1 MKTLANHQLIYDK
14 DCPMCKVYSQAF
26 IKTKMLDENG
36 RKNYRELSADIKC
49 LLDLDKARNEIALV
63 DHTEKKVYYGLDSLL
78 IIIGN
83 SFPFLEKIGRIGFI
97 YWFFQKLYKMVSY
110 NRKQIIP
117 SKYDI
122 LENACV
128 PDFNLKYRILYLIFG
143 LLFST
148 YLLNQIFINSDYHQ
162 DYLLAFILIFG
173 IYLWQTGFIFQSK
186 IENVFNYLGNLNTII
201 ISGSALIYMVSIF
214 EMPATL
220 STVMILI
227 LIFLMVLDHFR
238 RGQILKMNLYSSIAF
253 LSYFV
258 GIYLIFNL

>member
-1 MKTLANHQLIYDK
+1 MKTLSNHQLIYDK

-26 IKTKMLDENG
+26 IQTKMLDKNG
-36 RKNYRELSADIKC
+36 RQNYRDLCTETKN

-63 DHTEKKVYYGLDSLL
+63 NYTEKKVYYGLDSLL

-97 YWFFQKLYKMVSY
+97 YWFFQKLYKLVSY

-117 SKYDI
+117 SKNDI

-148 YLLNQIFINSDYHQ
+148 YLLNQIFINLGFHQ
-162 DYLLAFILIFG
+162 DYLLAFILISGCF
-173 IYLWQTGFIFQSK
+173 LWQTGFLFQCK
-186 IENVFNYLGNLNTII
+186 IEIIFNYLGNLNTII
-201 ISGSALIYMVSIF
+201 ISGSALIYMASIF
-214 EMPATL
+214 KMPSTL
-220 STVMILI
+220 STILI
-227 LIFLMVLDHFR
+227 LILFFLMVLEHFR
-238 RGQILKMNLYSSIAF
+238 RGKILKIKL
-253 LSYFV
+253 
-258 GIYLIFNL
+258 